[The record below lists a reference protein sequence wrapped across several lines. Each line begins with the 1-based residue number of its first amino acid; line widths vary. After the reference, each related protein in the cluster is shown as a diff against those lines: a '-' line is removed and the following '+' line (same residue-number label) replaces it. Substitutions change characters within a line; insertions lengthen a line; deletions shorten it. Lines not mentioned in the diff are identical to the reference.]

1 MTDVNPGTQ
10 YFFQLVQKFA
20 SRCKLMDQ
28 LILEVISKHVEER
41 KVTRSG
47 KHGFTKGKRC
57 LTNPIALCDG
67 ATGWVDEGRAVGAVC
82 LGLSKALHSVSHDI
96 PRGQPR
102 QCGWAEGTVRG
113 AENGL
118 NGRAEGAVTGGAEP
132 SWRPVARGVPQ
143 GQCWLQSCST
153 YSPATWTEGPRAPSA
168 PLLVGQTGR
177 SG

>member
-1 MTDVNPGTQ
+1 MEE
-10 YFFQLVQKFA
+10 
-20 SRCKLMDQ
+20 
-28 LILEVISKHVEER
+28 LILEVISKPVQEKELI
-41 KVTRSG
+41 RSSQ
-47 KHGFTKGKRC
+47 HAFTNSRPRLAK
-57 LTNPIALCDG
+57 LIACCDG
-67 ATGWVDEGRAVGAVC
+67 MTAWVDERRVVDVVYVD
-82 LGLSKALHSVSHDI
+82 LTKALHSVSHTI

-153 YSPATWTEGPRAPSA
+153 YSPVTWMEGQRAPSA